1 MTRRPQREE
10 GGQVM
15 LPKRGFSGAA
25 RTGWLVFAVLIVLV
39 LFEYV
44 LFLVLSSNLLI
55 MVVLNVIDAALI
67 MYFFM
72 HLPRLWR
79 REEKE
84 EEA

>member
-10 GGQVM
+10 GGQAM

-25 RTGWLVFAVLIVLV
+25 RTGWVVFALLIVLV
-39 LFEYV
+39 LLEYV
-44 LFLVLSSNLLI
+44 IFLVLSKNLPI
-55 MVVLNVIDAALI
+55 MIVMNVIDAALI
-67 MYFFM
+67 MYYFM

>member
-1 MTRRPQREE
+1 
-10 GGQVM
+10 M

-25 RTGWLVFAVLIVLV
+25 RTGWVVFALLIVLV
-39 LFEYV
+39 LLEYV
-44 LFLVLSSNLLI
+44 IFLVLSKNLPI
-55 MVVLNVIDAALI
+55 MIVMNVIDAALI
-67 MYFFM
+67 MYYFM

>member
-1 MTRRPQREE
+1 MTGRAQREE
-10 GGQVM
+10 RGQAT

-39 LFEYV
+39 LLEYV
-44 LFLVLSSNLLI
+44 IFLVLTTNLPI
-55 MVVLNVIDAALI
+55 MIVMNVIDAALI
-67 MYFFM
+67 MYYFM